1 MTTQSAIEDDIDAE
15 RESLEEVLQDVKQQE
30 AAELEE
36 AKRLKLAILRDKK
49 NPGASQ
55 DELRGRAIRRLL
67 ESIQPETFA
76 EVTESQRRFRQEFLE
91 AEQSGP
97 LMNAINNARAAVERC
112 EEEQRAASVKLIGM
126 EHQLELLLQDAD
138 DIPPEKEAELFRQM
152 NEVRFTQ
159 ANLDAKL
166 RILHQKQA
174 DAEKELPELRSRIF
188 NETHAKFS
196 REIRETMKDAE
207 AKLCQIIFTEE
218 VISLLNTY
226 ATAADQWR
234 FFGPAIAHM
243 MMQVQ
248 QEGPIGGLR
257 HVWGDWRPTDHVIG
271 GSRNTDGSGNGLLA
285 VRGRTFKD
293 SQGAGFGGG
302 GPLEKLSHSG
312 TFG

>member
-30 AAELEE
+30 EAELEE
-36 AKRLKLAILRDKK
+36 AKRLKLVILRDKR

-55 DELRGRAIRRLL
+55 NELRQRAIKRLL

-112 EEEQRAASVKLIGM
+112 EEERRAASVKLISM

-138 DIPPEKEAELFRQM
+138 DIPPEKEADLFRQM

-166 RILHQKQA
+166 RILHQKQTE
-174 DAEKELPELRSRIF
+174 AEMELPKLRDRIF
-188 NETHAKFS
+188 HETHAKFS

-226 ATAADQWR
+226 ATAADQWK
-234 FFGPAIAHM
+234 FFGPGTSYM
-243 MMQVQ
+243 MMVIQ

-271 GSRNTDGSGNGLLA
+271 ATQNISSGGGGSMGGL
-285 VRGRTFKD
+285 GRDYKD
-293 SQGAGFGGG
+293 SQGGAFGGG
-302 GPLEKLSHSG
+302 GPLDKFQFSG
-312 TFG
+312 NL

>member
-30 AAELEE
+30 EAELEE
-36 AKRLKLAILRDKK
+36 AKRLKLVILRDKR

-55 DELRGRAIRRLL
+55 NELRQRAIKRLL

-112 EEEQRAASVKLIGM
+112 EEERRAASVKLAALEM
-126 EHQLELLLQDAD
+126 QLEQQLQNAES
-138 DIPPEKEAELFRQM
+138 IPPDEEQKLFAEMSQH
-152 NEVRFTQ
+152 RFTIQ
-159 ANLDAKL
+159 NFDVKL
-166 RILHQKQA
+166 RILRQKQE

-188 NETHAKFS
+188 SETHAKFS

-207 AKLCQIIFTEE
+207 AKLCEIIFTEE

-234 FFGPAIAHM
+234 FFGPAIAYM

-271 GSRNTDGSGNGLLA
+271 ATQNISSGGGGSMGGL
-285 VRGRTFKD
+285 GRDYKD
-293 SQGAGFGGG
+293 SQGGAFGGG
-302 GPLEKLSHSG
+302 GPLDKFQFSG
-312 TFG
+312 NL